1 LENFN
6 KKIQN
11 IDMKQILIIC
21 TVLFLTAC
29 SSNKGEKGSLAEKKS
44 TLEALMKDR
53 DALSTKI
60 VALESEIEQLD
71 SSSSNE
77 KMKLVE
83 VATLTNQ
90 DFSHYIELQGK
101 ITTEN
106 IYYVTPRGMGGQ
118 VKSMFVK
125 QGDRVKKGQ
134 LLMKLEDGIIQQNI
148 KQVESQLAFAK
159 NIFSRQENLWRDG
172 IGTEVQFLSA
182 KNNVESLEKQLSL
195 VKEQLS
201 TTNVLAEAP
210 GVIDAVSIK
219 VGETFMGSPLAGITI
234 VDPSLLKA
242 TVDVPENYITKF
254 KKGMKTIISIPD
266 INKSINSQISL
277 ISETINITSRSFVAE
292 SKLTGVK
299 DIKPNQ
305 IAIVKVLDH
314 ESKNAIV
321 IPVETV
327 QTDEKGKYVFIFS
340 NENGKNIA
348 RKKSIEIGEF
358 YDELIEVKSGLST
371 GDKIITKGFQG
382 LYEGQSL
389 TTATAK

>member
-60 VALESEIEQLD
+60 IALESEIEQLD

-83 VATLTNQ
+83 FATLTNQ

>member
-1 LENFN
+1 
-6 KKIQN
+6 
-11 IDMKQILIIC
+11 MKQILIIC
-21 TVLFLTAC
+21 AVLFLTAC
-29 SSNKGEKGSLAEKKS
+29 SANKGEKGSLTEKKS
-44 TLEALMKDR
+44 TLETLLKDR

-60 VALESEIEQLD
+60 VALENEIEQLD

-83 VATLTNQ
+83 FIALVNQ
-90 DFSHYIELQGK
+90 DFSHYIELHGK

-134 LLMKLEDGIIQQNI
+134 LLMKLEDGIVQQNI

-159 NIFSRQENLWRDG
+159 NIFSRQENLWKDG

-182 KNNVESLEKQLSL
+182 KNNVENLEKQLSL

-210 GVIDAVSIK
+210 GVIDIVNIK

-234 VDPSLLKA
+234 VDPSVLKA

-266 INKSINSQISL
+266 INKSINSEISL
-277 ISETINITSRSFVAE
+277 ISETINITSRSFIAE
-292 SKLTGVK
+292 CKLKGLI

-340 NENGKNIA
+340 SENGKNIA

-358 YDELIEVKSGLST
+358 YEELIEVKSGLST
-371 GDKIITKGFQG
+371 GEKIITKGFQG
-382 LYEGQSL
+382 LYEGQNL